1 MAPAVPVAP
10 QAQAAPVVLRVQ
22 VVPVQVVQVQVVQV
36 QVVQVQVAR
45 AQVARAQV
53 VPVRALGP
61 GLGRR
66 RAPEVRGRL
75 LRRRCR
81 GRTPV

>member
-1 MAPAVPVAP
+1 VVP
-10 QAQAAPVVLRVQ
+10 QAQAAPVVPRVQ
-22 VVPVQVVQVQVVQV
+22 VVPVQVVPV
-36 QVVQVQVAR
+36 
-45 AQVARAQV
+45 QV
-53 VPVRALGP
+53 VPVQALGP

-66 RAPEVRGRL
+66 RAPEVLGRL

>member
-1 MAPAVPVAP
+1 VADPVAPAVPVAP

-22 VVPVQVVQVQVVQV
+22 VVPVQVVQV